1 VVEVAAAKIWLVDF
15 STALLITMCNRTKSG
30 AKRNS
35 THTEKY
41 LQAIKYLSTSTYQQI
56 VGDALLDDLPC
67 TSRVSDCAGCRSIPA
82 ARHRLQRGNE
92 KTL

>member
-1 VVEVAAAKIWLVDF
+1 VLEVAAAKIWLVDF

-41 LQAIKYLSTSTYQQI
+41 LQAINI
-56 VGDALLDDLPC
+56 
-67 TSRVSDCAGCRSIPA
+67 
-82 ARHRLQRGNE
+82 
-92 KTL
+92 